1 MDPGV
6 FAICSFVHLFIL
18 LEFVGNEFT
27 GHEDDPG
34 NQRDDGEAKRG
45 ATMEVRISLGS
56 DVFAIVGS

>member
-1 MDPGV
+1 MGSLDDPV
-6 FAICSFVHLFIL
+6 LSP
-18 LEFVGNEFT
+18 

-45 ATMEVRISLGS
+45 ATMEVRISLGP